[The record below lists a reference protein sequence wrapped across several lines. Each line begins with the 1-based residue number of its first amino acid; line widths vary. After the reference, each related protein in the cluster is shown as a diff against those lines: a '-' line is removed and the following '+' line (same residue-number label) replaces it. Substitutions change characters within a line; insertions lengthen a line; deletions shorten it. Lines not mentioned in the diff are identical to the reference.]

1 MKAIKK
7 YFLIGIVLL
16 IFSTGSFAQKFSAS
30 ADLQLAIPQ
39 SDYKL
44 VNPNIGYG
52 LRANFLYKPGKDIPI
67 KFGIELG
74 MQEKERV
81 NQYFRGNIG
90 GFTDEFKVS
99 ASSNIFSLMVVT
111 RFEPVQIR
119 KVKPFIDLSAGWN
132 VFYSTVEVQRL
143 TYFSDYNDSYA
154 NSTKAHWALTY
165 GATGGV
171 DIPLNKKGDIG
182 LELKLSYFIG
192 NHSKY
197 LTNPYIDEHAEVSFM
212 TENSRTNMLIP
223 QAGVRFSF

>member
-1 MKAIKK
+1 MMAIQKF
-7 YFLIGIVLL
+7 FLLGAILL
-16 IFSTGSFAQKFSAS
+16 LSYTVSFAQKFSAS
-30 ADLQLAIPQ
+30 ADFQLAIPQ

-52 LRANFLYKPGKDIPI
+52 FRANFLYKPGVDIPL

-99 ASSNIFSLMVVT
+99 ASSNIFSLMVIT

-119 KVKPFIDLSAGWN
+119 KVKPFVDLSAGWN
-132 VFYSTVEVQRL
+132 VFYSTVEVERL
-143 TYFSDYNDSYA
+143 TYFSDYNDTYS

-165 GATGGV
+165 GATGGL
-171 DIPLNKKGDIG
+171 DIPLNKKSDIG

-192 NHSKY
+192 NNSKY
-197 LTNPYIDEHAEVSFM
+197 LTNPYIDENAEVSFM

-223 QAGVRFSF
+223 QVGVRFSF